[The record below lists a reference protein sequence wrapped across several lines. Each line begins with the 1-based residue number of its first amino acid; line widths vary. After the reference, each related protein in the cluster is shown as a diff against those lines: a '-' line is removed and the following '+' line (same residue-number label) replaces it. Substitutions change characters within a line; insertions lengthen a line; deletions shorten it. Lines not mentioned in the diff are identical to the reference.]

1 MARTGLVGRNF
12 WYCMNPNRPF
22 ALLGGLSPQDFMARH
37 WQKKPLLVRSA
48 LAAPESMLARDDLF
62 ALATRQDVQSRL
74 VRREGRHWR
83 LRHGPLA
90 RRALPPLKQSA
101 WTLLVQ
107 GVDHHVASMH
117 ELMGRFRFVPDAR
130 LDDAMVSYA
139 SDGGGVGAH
148 VDSYD
153 VFLLQLQGR
162 RRWRIGPARGDR
174 RLVAGA
180 PLRILAHFQAQEEYL
195 LQAGDM
201 LYLPPGYAHEGVAMG
216 PCMTCSIG
224 FRAPALI
231 SLGAELMQ
239 HIADAVLLEPAGH
252 GEGDVLY
259 ADAGQAAT
267 AHPARLP
274 AALAA
279 FAERALQSALGD
291 KEALAQ
297 ALGCVLTEPKAHVW
311 FQANAAPS
319 KLRGAKGLELDAR
332 TRMLYDAQNIFMN
345 GESWRAGGADA
356 DLMRRLADQ
365 RELGLADLAGAS
377 VQARALLQEWKEAG
391 WLHGR

>member
-1 MARTGLVGRNF
+1 
-12 WYCMNPNRPF
+12 MNPNRPL

-48 LAAPESMLARDDLF
+48 LADSQSMLARDELF
-62 ALATRQDVQSRL
+62 ALAAREEVQSRL
-74 VRREGRHWR
+74 VTREGRHWR

-101 WTLLVQ
+101 WSLLVQ
-107 GVDHHVASMH
+107 GVDHHMASMH
-117 ELMGRFRFVPDAR
+117 ELLQRFRFVPDAR

-153 VFLLQLQGR
+153 VFLLQLQGQ
-162 RRWRIGPARGDR
+162 RRWRIGPARDR
-174 RLVAGA
+174 SLVAGA
-180 PLRILAHFQAQEEYL
+180 PLRILANFRAQEEHL

-201 LYLPPGYAHEGVAMG
+201 LYLPPGYAHEGVTMG

-224 FRAPALI
+224 FRAPARNT
-231 SLGAELMQ
+231 LGAELMQ
-239 HIADAVLLEPAGH
+239 HMAESVLQEQDSNASP
-252 GEGDVLY
+252 LY
-259 ADAGQAAT
+259 ADAGQVAT

-274 AALAA
+274 PALGAFAKRALHLAIGDKQALA
-279 FAERALQSALGD
+279 R
-291 KEALAQ
+291 
-297 ALGCVLTEPKAHVW
+297 ALGCVLSEPKANVW
-311 FQANAAPS
+311 FQANAAKPG
-319 KLRGAKGLELDAR
+319 RRRAKGLQLDAR
-332 TRMLYDAQNIFMN
+332 TKMLYDAHNIFVN

-356 DLMRRLADQ
+356 RLMRRLADQ
-365 RELGLADLAGAS
+365 RELGPAELTGAS
-377 VQARALLQEWKEAG
+377 PQACALLQEWQEAG